1 MKLKISTP
9 AQVIF
14 EGEVSKVDLPTEN
27 GSISISAGH
36 VPMVT
41 SIKPGLISIRSEQ
54 AYMQPDSESF
64 VSTSKGMAFVDGKIV
79 RIVSAEATIN
89 PSENTETLY
98 QIKKDLE
105 YKVASLKTTGS
116 VEDIENTIIKLE
128 KINADIQLKKIVY
141 NW

>member
-27 GSISISAGH
+27 GMISISAGH

-41 SIKPGLISIRSEQ
+41 SIKPGLISIRAEQ
-54 AYMQPDSESF
+54 VYMQPDSEFF
-64 VSTSKGMAFVDGKIV
+64 VSTSKWMAFLDGKIV
-79 RIVSAEATIN
+79 RIVVWEATRN
-89 PSENTETLY
+89 PNENTETLQ

-105 YKVASLKTTGS
+105 NRIAVLKTSWS
-116 VEDIENTIIKLE
+116 VEEIEKNIIKLE
-128 KINADIQLKKIVY
+128 KISADIQLKQM
-141 NW
+141 NNQ

>member
-9 AQVIF
+9 AQIIF
-14 EGEVSKVDLPTEN
+14 EGEVSKIDLPTEN
-27 GSISISAGH
+27 GTISISAGH

-64 VSTSKGMAFVDGKIV
+64 ISTSKGMAFVDGKIV
-79 RIVSAEATIN
+79 RIVSAEATCN
-89 PSENTETLY
+89 PDENTETLY

-116 VEDIENTIIKLE
+116 VEEIEKNIIRLE
-128 KINADIQLKKIVY
+128 KINADIELKKM
-141 NW
+141 NS